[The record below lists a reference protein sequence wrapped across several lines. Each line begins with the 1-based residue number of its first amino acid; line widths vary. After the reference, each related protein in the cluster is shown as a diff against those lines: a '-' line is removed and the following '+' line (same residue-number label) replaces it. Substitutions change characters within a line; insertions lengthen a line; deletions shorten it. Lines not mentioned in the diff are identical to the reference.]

1 MATKQNAPYR
11 LGEVP
16 SPQIKALPA
25 VITHG
30 AKIPSR
36 QRGIDLMRQS
46 SMDASLALTASLHGR
61 HSRWPESGSPAGY
74 GLRSNHAFSS
84 AISSGFRRRFGGM

>member
-46 SMDASLALTASLHGR
+46 SMDAGFPDARSLWISVPGIEAA
-61 HSRWPESGSPAGY
+61 
-74 GLRSNHAFSS
+74 SNH
-84 AISSGFRRRFGGM
+84 RE

>member
-46 SMDASLALTASLHGR
+46 SMDAGFPDARSL
-61 HSRWPESGSPAGY
+61 
-74 GLRSNHAFSS
+74 
-84 AISSGFRRRFGGM
+84 